1 MYSSPGC
8 SPVIVKQPESVNMN
22 LGEKNVTFKCEAAG
36 TPPLQYSWKFNG
48 REITGKADSTLT
60 IANVDKNVAGT
71 YLCVVKNKYSHVASN
86 SAELRI
92 GTVFELINCALPF
105 H

>member
-1 MYSSPGC
+1 MYSSLGC
-8 SPVIVKQPESVNMN
+8 SPAIVKQPESVNVD

-48 REITGKADSTLT
+48 REMAGKKENTLT
-60 IANVDKNVAGT
+60 IANVDKSVAGT
-71 YLCVVKNKYSHVASN
+71 YLCVVKNNYSRVPFN

-92 GTVFELINCALPF
+92 GTVD
-105 H
+105 

>member
-1 MYSSPGC
+1 
-8 SPVIVKQPESVNMN
+8 MN

-48 REITGKADSTLT
+48 REMAGKKENTLT
-60 IANVDKNVAGT
+60 IADVDKHVAGT
-71 YLCVVKNKYSHVASN
+71 YLCVVKNKYSHVTSN

-92 GTVFELINCALPF
+92 GTVFLINKPYPVICAFFIIRRSLSLGY
-105 H
+105 